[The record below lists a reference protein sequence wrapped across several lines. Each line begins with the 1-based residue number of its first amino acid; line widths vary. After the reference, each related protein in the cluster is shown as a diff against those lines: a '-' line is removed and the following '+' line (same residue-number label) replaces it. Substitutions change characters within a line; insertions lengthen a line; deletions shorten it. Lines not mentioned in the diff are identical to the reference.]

1 MRPEMEK
8 RGFELRH
15 IIYIIILIVC
25 LIAIGIAVY
34 MQFFKDEKIGV
45 ILGISKEKE
54 DVEIKQLKENF
65 LNIFDNKL
73 DIISEYNGNVN
84 KIKDDSDVIIMAYDT
99 QEQEENY
106 TIDFKIPYFNINSES
121 AKTYNQQIK
130 STFKDKSE
138 SIISSTSRKNVVY
151 NVKYKAYENN
161 NILSLI
167 ILSELKEG
175 NNNERIII
183 QTYNYD
189 LQTND
194 VIKIDSI
201 IKEKNIDTK
210 IANEKIKNEI
220 NSSQEQNI
228 KLSELGYNVTVRDT
242 NKDEF
247 KIENATEYFLGEN
260 GYLYVVYPY
269 GNNEFTSELDVVIF
283 K

>member
-167 ILSELKEG
+167 ILLRNRKNILFTSC
-175 NNNERIII
+175 IFIF
-183 QTYNYD
+183 
-189 LQTND
+189 
-194 VIKIDSI
+194 I
-201 IKEKNIDTK
+201 IKT
-210 IANEKIKNEI
+210 A
-220 NSSQEQNI
+220 
-228 KLSELGYNVTVRDT
+228 
-242 NKDEF
+242 
-247 KIENATEYFLGEN
+247 
-260 GYLYVVYPY
+260 
-269 GNNEFTSELDVVIF
+269 
-283 K
+283 

>member
-1 MRPEMEK
+1 MRPVMEK

-15 IIYIIILIVC
+15 IIYIIILVGC

-45 ILGISKEKE
+45 ILGITKEQE
-54 DVEIKQLKENF
+54 DIEIKELKENF
-65 LNIFDNKL
+65 LNIFDNSIE
-73 DIISEYNGNVN
+73 IISAYNGNIS
-84 KIKDDSDVIIMAYDT
+84 KIKDEEDVVLAVYDV
-99 QEQEENY
+99 QEQEENH
-106 TIDFKIPYFNINSES
+106 TVDLKIPYFNINSET
-121 AKTYNQQIK
+121 AKKYNQQIK
-130 STFKDKSE
+130 TIFKDKSE
-138 SIISSTSRKNVVY
+138 SIISSTSRKNIIF

-175 NNNERIII
+175 NSSERIIM

-189 LQTND
+189 LQTNEMVNIGD
-194 VIKIDSI
+194 I
-201 IKEKNIDTK
+201 INEKNIDTT
-210 IANEKIKNEI
+210 IANNRIKNEI
-220 NSSQEQNI
+220 NSSQEQNL
-228 KLSELGYNVTVRDT
+228 KLSELGYNVTIRDT
-242 NKDEF
+242 SKDEF
-247 KIENATEYFLGEN
+247 KIENATEFFLGEK

>member
-1 MRPEMEK
+1 MKNIKVFYKIIWQKKRERKYNMRPEMEK

-167 ILSELKEG
+167 ILLRNRKNILFTSC
-175 NNNERIII
+175 IFIF
-183 QTYNYD
+183 
-189 LQTND
+189 
-194 VIKIDSI
+194 I
-201 IKEKNIDTK
+201 IKT
-210 IANEKIKNEI
+210 A
-220 NSSQEQNI
+220 
-228 KLSELGYNVTVRDT
+228 
-242 NKDEF
+242 
-247 KIENATEYFLGEN
+247 
-260 GYLYVVYPY
+260 
-269 GNNEFTSELDVVIF
+269 
-283 K
+283 

>member
-1 MRPEMEK
+1 MRPEMER

-54 DVEIKQLKENF
+54 DVQIKQLKENF